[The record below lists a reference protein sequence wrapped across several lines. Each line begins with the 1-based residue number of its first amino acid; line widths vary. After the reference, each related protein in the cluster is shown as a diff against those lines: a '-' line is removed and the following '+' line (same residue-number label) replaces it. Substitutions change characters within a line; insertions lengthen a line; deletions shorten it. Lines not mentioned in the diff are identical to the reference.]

1 MLNFYAIVLIGGA
14 TGSAGITL
22 WYSYK
27 TYMTNREIVGYSPIP
42 SIDTIPNQPH
52 HPIPII
58 AGVLDYN
65 PTEFSQ
71 ETNNPNEIPPKY
83 EDIDLTY

>member
-14 TGSAGITL
+14 AGSAGITL

-27 TYMTNREIVGYSPIP
+27 TYMTNREIIGYSPP
-42 SIDTIPNQPH
+42 TIDIIPNQPSH
-52 HPIPII
+52 SIPTI

-71 ETNNPNEIPPKY
+71 ETNNSDEIPPRY
-83 EDIDLTY
+83 EDIDLTH